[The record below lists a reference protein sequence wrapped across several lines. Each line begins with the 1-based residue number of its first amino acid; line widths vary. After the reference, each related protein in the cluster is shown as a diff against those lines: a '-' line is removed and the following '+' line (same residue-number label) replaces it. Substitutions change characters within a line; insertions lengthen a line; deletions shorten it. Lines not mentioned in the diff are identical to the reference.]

1 MTLLGETNKRFI
13 RRFQK
18 TEVRE
23 SLKKMKGGK
32 VIDPNSIPIKAWRC
46 LRDTAIVWLTK
57 LFNHISGSNKMSDES
72 RNILMPIYKNKR
84 DTQSCI
90 DYLRIKLIS
99 HNMRE
104 LSSTV

>member
-1 MTLLGETNKRFI
+1 MGLDG
-13 RRFQK
+13 
-18 TEVRE
+18 
-23 SLKKMKGGK
+23 
-32 VIDPNSIPIKAWRC
+32 IPIEKWRC
-46 LRDTAIVWLTK
+46 LVAIVWLTK